1 MIISKRKKIGIG
13 LLTAVF
19 VLILSPFLLF
29 FGICQRGKTGL
40 KVNQDE
46 EAQVVIW
53 NGKEYRYREGIVNI
67 LCLGIDRA
75 TDLTEYDVS
84 GNRIQNGQSDAIL
97 LVSIDTENGQI
108 RVLAVPRD
116 TMVILS
122 LYSAEGLFKGNI
134 DGQITLQYAYGD
146 GVEQSCELVR
156 QRTEELLFDIPIQ
169 RYAAINMR
177 AIATI
182 NDAVGGVELTISEDY
197 TDIDP
202 DFKEGATIRLEGD
215 QALDFIR
222 CRETSVAGSALTRLN
237 RQKQYMSAFA
247 AQAKDAVRSDITM
260 PIHLLKALEADMLTD
275 ISADEMLY
283 LLTEALELSFSDE
296 DIYILPGD
304 IVDGKIYEEY
314 APDEEEIRQLV
325 LELFYEEGVE

>member
-1 MIISKRKKIGIG
+1 MRTKSRKAEIR
-13 LLTAVF
+13 LLVAIAL
-19 VLILSPFLLF
+19 LILTSVIILL
-29 FGICQRGKTGL
+29 GICQKGKTDL
-40 KVNQDE
+40 KMDVENAVQT
-46 EAQVVIW
+46 VVW
-53 NGKEYRYREGIVNI
+53 DGKEYRYREELINI

-75 TDLTEYDVS
+75 TDLTEYDIS

-97 LVSIDTENGQI
+97 LVSIDTENGRV

-116 TMVILS
+116 TMVTLS
-122 LYSAEGLFKGNI
+122 LYSAEGLFKGNM

-169 RYAAINMR
+169 RYAAINLR

-182 NDAVGGVELTISEDY
+182 NNAVGGVEVVLSEDY

-202 DFKEGATIRLEGD
+202 DFKEGTTIRLEGD
-215 QALDFIR
+215 QALNFIR
-222 CRETSVAGSALTRLN
+222 RRDTSVAGSALTRLD

-247 AQAKDAVRSDITM
+247 AQAKETVRSDITV
-260 PIHLLKALEADMLTD
+260 PIHLLKALEPDMLTD

-283 LLTEALELSFSDE
+283 LLIEAADLSFSDA
-296 DIYILPGD
+296 DVYILPGD
-304 IVDGKIYEEY
+304 TVHGKLYEEY
-314 APDEEEIRQLV
+314 VPDEEEIRRLV
-325 LELFYEEGVE
+325 LELFYEEK

>member
-1 MIISKRKKIGIG
+1 MRTKSRKAEIR
-13 LLTAVF
+13 LLVAIAL
-19 VLILSPFLLF
+19 LILTSVIILL
-29 FGICQRGKTGL
+29 GICQKGKTDL
-40 KVNQDE
+40 KMDVENA
-46 EAQVVIW
+46 AQTVVW
-53 NGKEYRYREGIVNI
+53 DGKEYRYRKELINI

-75 TDLTEYDVS
+75 TDLTEYDIS

-97 LVSIDTENGQI
+97 LVSIDTENGRV

-116 TMVILS
+116 TMVTLS
-122 LYSAEGLFKGNI
+122 LYSAEGLFKGNM

-169 RYAAINMR
+169 RYAAINLR

-182 NDAVGGVELTISEDY
+182 NNAVGGVEVTMREDY

-215 QALDFIR
+215 QALNFI
-222 CRETSVAGSALTRLN
+222 CRRDTSVAGSALTRLD

-247 AQAKDAVRSDITM
+247 AQAKETVRSDITV
-260 PIHLLKALEADMLTD
+260 PIHLLKALEPDMLTD

-283 LLTEALELSFSDE
+283 LLTEAADLSFSDA
-296 DIYILPGD
+296 DVYILPGD
-304 IVDGKIYEEY
+304 TVHGKLYEEY
-314 APDEEEIRQLV
+314 VPDEEEIRRLV
-325 LELFYEEGVE
+325 LELFYEEK

>member
-1 MIISKRKKIGIG
+1 MIMPKGKKIGIR
-13 LLTAVF
+13 LLAVTF
-19 VLILSPFLLF
+19 LLILSPFLLF
-29 FGICQRGKTGL
+29 FGVCHKGKTGL
-40 KVNQDE
+40 KVSPEGAVQT
-46 EAQVVIW
+46 VVW
-53 NGKEYRYREGIVNI
+53 DGKEYRYRKELINI

-169 RYAAINMR
+169 RYAAINLR

-202 DFKEGATIRLEGD
+202 DFKEGITIRLEGD
-215 QALDFIR
+215 QALNFIR
-222 CRETSVAGSALTRLN
+222 RRDTSVAGSALTRLD

-247 AQAKDAVRSDITM
+247 TQAKETVRSDITV
-260 PIHLLKALEADMLTD
+260 PIHLLKALEQDMLTD

-283 LLTEALELSFSDE
+283 LLTEAADLSFSDA
-296 DIYILPGD
+296 DVYILPGD
-304 IVDGKIYEEY
+304 TVHGKLYEEY
-314 APDEEEIRQLV
+314 VPDEEEIRRLV
-325 LELFYEEGVE
+325 LELFYEEK

>member
-1 MIISKRKKIGIG
+1 MIISKRKKIGIR
-13 LLTAVF
+13 LLTAVL
-19 VLILSPFLLF
+19 VLILSPFFLF
-29 FGICQRGKTGL
+29 FGICQKGKTGL

-169 RYAAINMR
+169 RYAAINLR

-222 CRETSVAGSALTRLN
+222 YRETSVAGSALTRLN

-247 AQAKDAVRSDITM
+247 AQAKDAVRADITM

-283 LLTEALELSFSDE
+283 LLTETAELSFSDE

-314 APDEEEIRQLV
+314 EPDEEEIRQLV